1 MKDVGQTLAAA
12 RRRRAAAR
20 HRPTDVDLL
29 LVAKAPPTALDRY
42 FFFEDVRKQDGL
54 FRHVA
59 SSLLRRKPTRE
70 NKAELLAELCRRRV
84 FLIDVVEDPFDRR
97 PLSAHVPRLVERIRR
112 LDPNWIVLIK
122 ADVFDAAYRAIADA
136 GLPISPVRV
145 PFPGSGQQKHFKKA
159 FARALVRSHVH
170 ARSA

>member
-29 LVAKAPPTALDRY
+29 LVAKAPPIALDRY
-42 FFFEDVRKQDGL
+42 FFFEDARRQDSL

-59 SSLLRRKPTRE
+59 STLLRREPTRE
-70 NKAELLAELCRRRV
+70 NKSELLAEFSRRRV

-97 PLSAHVPRLVERIRR
+97 PLSAHVPRLIERIRR

-145 PFPGSGQQKHFKKA
+145 PFPGSGQQQRFEKA

-170 ARSA
+170 ARTA

>member
-1 MKDVGQTLAAA
+1 VRDAGHALAAA

-20 HRPTDVDLL
+20 YRPVDVDLL

-42 FFFEDVRKQDGL
+42 FYFEDVRGQDAL

-59 SSLLRRKPTRE
+59 ARLLRRKPTRA

-84 FLIDVVEDPFDRR
+84 FLIDVLEDPFDGGS
-97 PLSAHVPRLVERIRR
+97 LSAHVPELVDRIRR

-122 ADVFDAAYRAIADA
+122 ADVFRAAYRALAAA
-136 GLPISPVRV
+136 GLPVSPVRV
-145 PFPGSGQQKHFKKA
+145 PFPSSGQQERFRVA
-159 FARALVRSHVH
+159 FPRALARPRAH
-170 ARSA
+170 ARTA